1 MRSDFPVAGSIQTEV
16 GQHLVGYC
24 RDDLGIKNKIAG
36 RTGQGRGR
44 KERMWGEVHE
54 RDGFIECIL
63 HMCLAFYL

>member
-24 RDDLGIKNKIAG
+24 RDDLGIKNKVAG

-44 KERMWGEVHE
+44 KERMWGEVQ
-54 RDGFIECIL
+54 RDGFIECL
-63 HMCLAFYL
+63 LRMCLALRL